1 LQKGINTDLSADGKN
16 YHVQTEDWGIKNPY
30 LVTRIYRNGAVLK
43 TIKLPY
49 QRVLEGKEQDF
60 QETIRLAMKEQHY
73 EILDLI
79 HSGQIK

>member
-1 LQKGINTDLSADGKN
+1 MQKGINSDVSADGKT
-16 YHVQTEDWGIKNPY
+16 YHVQTEDWGIQNPY

-49 QRVLEGKEQDF
+49 QSVLDGDKGNFHDA
-60 QETIRLAMKEQHY
+60 IRLAMKEQHY